1 MSYSFKITK
10 DADGIRLEQPSEGGL
25 QHIPD
30 GTFTIT
36 GHAVA
41 PGWSQTETIGV
52 RHADQAGRHVI
63 AATGEA
69 TARENRGA
77 KAGDSQ

>member
-10 DADGIRLEQPSEGGL
+10 DADGIRLEQPSEGAL

-41 PGWSQTETIGV
+41 PGWLQTETIGV
-52 RHADQAGRHVI
+52 RHADPDGQHVI
-63 AATGEA
+63 GAIAES
-69 TARENRGA
+69 TARKNRGA
-77 KAGDSQ
+77 KASDSQ